1 MSAAR
6 RAESQL
12 AIFSALLRWIL
23 PAARHEPSFPAQLQL
38 RLTRDRRFGSR
49 DRRVYRALTYSA
61 VRHLAWLET
70 LPAEVRARLAL
81 WLAPDEPVLAA
92 LRAETLADW
101 PPVPASLAEKAAV
114 LAARFGGGCTPT
126 TLLPDWFAAEAPA
139 GLDPESLFS
148 RPPLWLRLQTPDT
161 EGVFAGLRAAGLAC
175 TVSPVRS
182 DAIALLTEIDVTATS
197 VFRAGAF
204 EVQDLGSQLVLALA
218 QPARGTRWLDACAG
232 AGGKTLQL
240 ARLVGPAGQVDAT
253 DLRAAALA
261 ELGARAARAGL
272 TNVSVI
278 SAPPTTVAYD
288 GVLIDA
294 PCSGSGTWR
303 RHPHLK
309 WQTTVA
315 ELRRQAERQLALLA
329 AHAGRVRPGG
339 SLVYATCSL
348 ARTENE
354 GVVERFLAAHPNFR
368 VVPPVDPL
376 GCMVGP
382 FGTAILPHVHNTDG
396 FFVSVLTRRD

>member
-175 TVSPVRS
+175 
-182 DAIALLTEIDVTATS
+182 
-197 VFRAGAF
+197 
-204 EVQDLGSQLVLALA
+204 
-218 QPARGTRWLDACAG
+218 RG
-232 AGGKTLQL
+232 
-240 ARLVGPAGQVDAT
+240 
-253 DLRAAALA
+253 
-261 ELGARAARAGL
+261 
-272 TNVSVI
+272 
-278 SAPPTTVAYD
+278 
-288 GVLIDA
+288 
-294 PCSGSGTWR
+294 
-303 RHPHLK
+303 
-309 WQTTVA
+309 
-315 ELRRQAERQLALLA
+315 
-329 AHAGRVRPGG
+329 
-339 SLVYATCSL
+339 
-348 ARTENE
+348 
-354 GVVERFLAAHPNFR
+354 
-368 VVPPVDPL
+368 
-376 GCMVGP
+376 
-382 FGTAILPHVHNTDG
+382 
-396 FFVSVLTRRD
+396 